1 MISGA
6 SLQIWSVSVGHK
18 LVVRGLHRQER
29 VQNWVHFVLIV
40 QMLFAAEDGKK
51 IIFYALDR
59 QFGSSE
65 KLPYLFCDCLNMC
78 PLKYLYVNIIYY
90 INNEI

>member
-6 SLQIWSVSVGHK
+6 PLQIWSVSVGHK

-51 IIFYALDR
+51 ISFML
-59 QFGSSE
+59 
-65 KLPYLFCDCLNMC
+65 
-78 PLKYLYVNIIYY
+78 
-90 INNEI
+90 